1 MLDSIEY
8 TQNKKYYDMLDSIEY
23 TQNKKYYDILDSIE
37 YTQNKN
43 LNLAKIIEYFQLKYN
58 LIAQNQQTPRNN
70 STNLRKNNFT
80 LI

>member
-1 MLDSIEY
+1 M
-8 TQNKKYYDMLDSIEY
+8 
-23 TQNKKYYDILDSIE
+23 LDSIE